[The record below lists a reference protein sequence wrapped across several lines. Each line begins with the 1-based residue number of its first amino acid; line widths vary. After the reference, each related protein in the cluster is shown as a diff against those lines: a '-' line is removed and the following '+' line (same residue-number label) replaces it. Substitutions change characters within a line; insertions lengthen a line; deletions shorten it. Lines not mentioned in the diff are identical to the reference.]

1 VRLEIYFSFGI
12 IFQLGYTS
20 LKGVNGIGID
30 IEIEGFVEFVEFIGF
45 MARPSL
51 CFFYYI

>member
-20 LKGVNGIGID
+20 LKGVIGIGID
-30 IEIEGFVEFVEFIGF
+30 IEIEGFVEFIGF